1 MVASLTLVLI
11 KPDAVRR
18 GLVGEI
24 IARFE
29 KKGLRIRGLKM
40 LKMTRDLA
48 ENLYEAHRGREF
60 YNPLIEFMT
69 SGPVV
74 AMVLEGESVVEVVRA
89 MIGPTDGT
97 KAPPGTIRGDYSLSN
112 RENLVHASDSYE
124 SAQREIKLFFRED
137 EIVY

>member
-48 ENLYEAHRGREF
+48 ENLYEVHRGREF
-60 YNPLIEFMT
+60 YNPLIEFVT

>member
-48 ENLYEAHRGREF
+48 ENLYEVHRGREF